1 MYFYFSHFTEENNIR
16 GGRGIGSGLRLPCC
30 CSSLMQFTCYFCIL
44 SASIVSVYFPSRL
57 LPSPPAPIITFVLP
71 LNLFFCSSLNKNIPI
86 IYYDKSKMSATE
98 WEQNC
103 CSSFSL
109 FGVFFFNTYVGSLYK
124 MLLLS
129 LLPFRKTNELK
140 MMKKKKYWKI
150 SAINIENNS
159 ARFFYLHNFRI
170 NCEWIFCSTMRGREV
185 GGCLGCGWWWWRRA
199 ILSAGNDWQ
208 IIRLLSLVEFCV
220 KEWLRIESRTQ
231 NRHE

>member
-1 MYFYFSHFTEENNIR
+1 MTSQKCPPRSENRIVAQVFPYLAYFFNTHMLVRCIR
-16 GGRGIGSGLRLPCC
+16 CC
-30 CSSLMQFTCYFCIL
+30 CSH
-44 SASIVSVYFPSRL
+44 
-57 LPSPPAPIITFVLP
+57 
-71 LNLFFCSSLNKNIPI
+71 
-86 IYYDKSKMSATE
+86 
-98 WEQNC
+98 
-103 CSSFSL
+103 
-109 FGVFFFNTYVGSLYK
+109 
-124 MLLLS
+124 

-170 NCEWIFCSTMRGREV
+170 NCEWIFCRSWLGREV